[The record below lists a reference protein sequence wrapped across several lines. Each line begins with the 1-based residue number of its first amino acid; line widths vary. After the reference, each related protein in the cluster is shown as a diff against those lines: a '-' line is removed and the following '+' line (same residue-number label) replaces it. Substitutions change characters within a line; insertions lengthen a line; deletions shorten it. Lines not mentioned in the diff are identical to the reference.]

1 MYRKERKWIC
11 IILVFCMVISM
22 MGFDQAAF
30 DSFFQN
36 TTIEDCAHI
45 NGKSLTLRDKN
56 NDMCLVDLFGL
67 KKTGENIAQEARHLK
82 NASGTEV
89 FFGTLFFC
97 NILLWKGK
105 FLRKLRVTDSVETT
119 MMHCIIRY
127 IHERGE
133 YKSVCLL

>member
-11 IILVFCMVISM
+11 IILVFCMVIST

-45 NGKSLTLRDKN
+45 NGKSLTL
-56 NDMCLVDLFGL
+56 FGL

-82 NASGTEV
+82 NASSTEV

>member
-1 MYRKERKWIC
+1 M
-11 IILVFCMVISM
+11 
-22 MGFDQAAF
+22 
-30 DSFFQN
+30 
-36 TTIEDCAHI
+36 
-45 NGKSLTLRDKN
+45 
-56 NDMCLVDLFGL
+56 
-67 KKTGENIAQEARHLK
+67 K
-82 NASGTEV
+82 NASGTEI

-133 YKSVCLL
+133 YKLSLPFVIENIAKQGGRI